1 MVKYVNAE
9 QLEEL
14 IQNSTQPVFCDFWAS
29 WCGPCR
35 MLAPVFEA
43 ISDKYDGDAIFA
55 KIDIDEEDSEAAA
68 IKYGITSMDEPE
80 VETGTWKKIDS
91 KTVEITFDGEA
102 QTCSCDGKKLTIE
115 ADGAKVVLKK

>member
-9 QLEEL
+9 QLEAL
-14 IQNSTQPVFCDFWAS
+14 IQNATQPVFCDFWAS

-35 MLAPVFEA
+35 MLAPVLEA

-68 IKYGITSMDEPE
+68 IKYGITSIPNVIAFKGGKPVDNSLGFVPE
-80 VETGTWKKIDS
+80 AVLEAFVEK
-91 KTVEITFDGEA
+91 
-102 QTCSCDGKKLTIE
+102 QL
-115 ADGAKVVLKK
+115 